1 MIVIVSVIVIVIV
14 IVIVSVGL
22 VVVPVSSRPAQA
34 PDSPVDYRYYMDVV
48 NPRTS
53 ICIGETVHYTV
64 IVNRTPAAGDLAP
77 KPAVRSRAASASP
90 QVVRRPPISSTS
102 RSWTCARA
110 APPTPRAPVS
120 AAEEHP

>member
-1 MIVIVSVIVIVIV
+1 MIV

-90 QVVRRPPISSTS
+90 AGCPPSADLIYQSLVDLREGRTPD
-102 RSWTCARA
+102 THGARFG
-110 APPTPRAPVS
+110 R
-120 AAEEHP
+120 